1 MRRLFQIVFFFEV
14 GFVLTIVPWSTY
26 WDRNY
31 FADALP
37 ALHAVITNN
46 FIRGAVTG
54 LGLVNVWVGIAEL
67 FSVFIARRDDSPPL
81 TISRAA
87 GFDDQSM

>member
-1 MRRLFQIVFFFEV
+1 VRRLLQIVFFFEV

-31 FADALP
+31 FADVLP
-37 ALHAVITNN
+37 ALHALITNN

-54 LGLVNVWVGIAEL
+54 LGIVNVWVGVAEL
-67 FSVFIARRDDSPPL
+67 ISVFIARREDSPPL
-81 TISRAA
+81 TIGRAA
-87 GFDDQSM
+87 GFDDRSM

>member
-1 MRRLFQIVFFFEV
+1 VRRLLRIVFFFEV

-31 FADALP
+31 FADVLP
-37 ALHAVITNN
+37 ALQAVITNN

-54 LGLVNVWVGIAEL
+54 LGLVNVWMGVAEL
-67 FSVFIARRDDSPPL
+67 ASVFIARRDDSPPL
-81 TISRAA
+81 SIGRSARL
-87 GFDDQSM
+87 DDQV

>member
-1 MRRLFQIVFFFEV
+1 VRRLFQIVFFFEV

-37 ALHAVITNN
+37 ALHAIITND

-67 FSVFIARRDDSPPL
+67 VSVFIARRDDNPPL

-87 GFDDQSM
+87 GFDDHSM

>member
-1 MRRLFQIVFFFEV
+1 VRRLFQIVFFFEV

-67 FSVFIARRDDSPPL
+67 VSVFIARRDDSPPL

-87 GFDDQSM
+87 GFDDHSM